1 MFKQYASLIHQLT
14 YQHLGNDLS
23 DLQVL
28 QLCDFGDL
36 LLDWNQRLNLTRI
49 TDPHE
54 VIIKHFI
61 DSMVLS
67 SSIEGLTFADLG
79 TGAGFPGVPL
89 KILRPDLDIVLMDSL
104 KKKLD
109 FLDAVIETLSLK
121 GVRTVHARIEDFGR
135 NIQYRGKFDTVSS
148 RAVARL
154 PVLLEYAL
162 PVLRMNG
169 ILLAPKGSQFETEL
183 TESKQALIILGGTL
197 DGIEHFNLGEGADH
211 RTLIR
216 IRKTKETPP
225 QYPRQAG
232 TPNKV
237 PIGELVLGVRHKS

>member
-1 MFKQYASLIHQLT
+1 MFSEYASLIHQLT
-14 YQHLGNDLS
+14 YQQIGFDLS
-23 DLQVL
+23 DLQVT

-54 VIIKHFI
+54 VILKHFI
-61 DSMVLS
+61 DSMVLVN
-67 SSIEGLTFADLG
+67 SISGVAFADLG

-104 KKKLD
+104 KKRLD
-109 FLDAVIETLSLK
+109 FLDVVIKTLQLREI
-121 GVRTVHARIEDFGR
+121 RTVHARLEDFGR
-135 NIQYRGKFDTVSS
+135 NKQYRGYFDTVSS

-162 PVLRMNG
+162 PVLKLNG
-169 ILLAPKGSQFETEL
+169 IFLAPKGSQFEAEL
-183 TESKQALIILGGTL
+183 AESKQALFILGGAVES
-197 DGIEHFNLGEGADH
+197 IERFNLGEGAEH
-211 RTLIR
+211 RALIK
-216 IRKTKETPP
+216 IRKIKITPS

-232 TPNKV
+232 TPAKN
-237 PIGELVLGVRHKS
+237 PIG